1 MKPCSL
7 PTCRA
12 GLHQV
17 SAAKSHI
24 IFLATFHKKDKF
36 EEFLCYSY
44 TLFLLCDGP
53 KQEDRAKPRFMYRKR
68 VLVTP
73 GIGASTSHTILSTP
87 AMASVTSPG

>member
-12 GLHQV
+12 GLHQF

-24 IFLATFHKKDKF
+24 IFLYISYKKGEF

-44 TLFLLCDGP
+44 TLFLKYGQTIVRVARTLGYPPSSCLPRHRTWRVRCSSGP
-53 KQEDRAKPRFMYRKR
+53 SMWGSLPR
-68 VLVTP
+68 
-73 GIGASTSHTILSTP
+73 G
-87 AMASVTSPG
+87 